1 MAYNYHY
8 DLATSQRKVIL
19 KLIFKWKG
27 SIWKAIYQ
35 DLLLWCFCYAVIS
48 CIYRFALDRSQQD
61 TFERFMQF
69 CNRRLDYIPINF
81 MLGFFVTTVIN
92 RWMTQFANLGMID
105 NIALFT
111 SMYLNGNDDR
121 GRMLRRSIVRYC
133 VMAQTMVFRDIHIGV
148 RKRFPTL
155 ETMVAAG
162 IMTEQDLEKFNDC
175 ESRYAKYWL
184 GFNWSFSLLNEA
196 RAENR
201 LESAYTQ
208 NAIAEEIRTFRSGL
222 SLIWTYDWVPLPL
235 MYPQLVFMAV
245 HCYYLVCLVS
255 RQFVINSDAP
265 NTTEI
270 DLAVPFMTII
280 EFTFYMGWLKVAM
293 DLLNPF
299 GEDEDDFDC
308 NFLIDRNL
316 TVAMGI
322 VDDTYR
328 AHPDLEKD
336 MFWNDTVSPLYSK
349 EAAQR
354 DVNFYFGSATNA
366 DDDKRRKIPDDRRE
380 ITMVPHPFNEK
391 MDQIYGIKPSRTP
404 FESFVEIRRDQRN
417 STGTR
422 KPTWDNRQRG
432 SKFFQK
438 RQSRSFSCFP
448 DEKPRSSTDV
458 ESPYINGGPPK
469 ICYNNPECIL
479 EEETETCPHTLT
491 APSPSTNPPLQ
502 KPKKHVQISN
512 KRESVISLGRSKSF
526 NHFGEHV
533 DYHDYYDFDK

>member
-1 MAYNYHY
+1 MTYNYHY

-19 KLIFKWKG
+19 KLFFKWKG
-27 SIWKAIYQ
+27 SLWKAIYQ
-35 DLLLWCFCYAVIS
+35 DLFIWCFLYALVS
-48 CIYRFALDRSQQD
+48 VIYRYAWDRSQQD

-111 SMYLNGNDDR
+111 SMYLSGNDER
-121 GRMLRRSIVRYC
+121 GRILRRSIVRFC
-133 VMAQTMVFRDIHIGV
+133 VMSQTMVFRDIHIGV
-148 RKRFPTL
+148 RKRFPSL

-162 IMTEQDLEKFNDC
+162 IMTSADLKKYNEV

-184 GFNWSFSLLNEA
+184 GFNWSFNLLNEA
-196 RAENR
+196 RREGR
-201 LESAYTQ
+201 IESSYTQ

-235 MYPQLVFMAV
+235 MYPQLVFLAV

-255 RQFVINSDAP
+255 RQFVINSDAKM
-265 NTTEI
+265 TTEI
-270 DLAVPFMTII
+270 DLGVPFMTII
-280 EFTFYMGWLKVAM
+280 EFIFYMGWLKVAM

-322 VDDTYR
+322 VDDT
-328 AHPDLEKD
+328 HDDGPILEKD
-336 MFWNDTVSPLYSK
+336 MFWNDTVSPLYSTA
-349 EAAQR
+349 AAQR
-354 DVNFYFGSATNA
+354 NVNFYFGSATNA
-366 DDDKRRKIPDDRRE
+366 DSQIPDNVRQ

-391 MDQIYGIKPSRTP
+391 LDQKNGKRTNRP
-404 FESFVEIRRDQRN
+404 PVESVVELKRDQRF
-417 STGTR
+417 STGNNR
-422 KPTWDNRQRG
+422 KQTVEGRFSNKIG
-432 SKFFQK
+432 AIFQK
-438 RQSRSFSCFP
+438 RHSKSLTVAPEGFNAKART
-448 DEKPRSSTDV
+448 STDI
-458 ESPYINGGPPK
+458 ETLPTFLTNQKP
-469 ICYNNPECIL
+469 CYSNPECIVEV
-479 EEETETCPHTLT
+479 EEEEND
-491 APSPSTNPPLQ
+491 SPKTSTDSKQDPPR
-502 KPKKHVQISN
+502 KRVNISN
-512 KRESVISLGRSKSF
+512 KRESVISMGRSRSF

-533 DYHDYYDFDK
+533 DYHDYYDFDKK